1 MKITMTATIAALAF
15 SLMPFTAIQAS
26 PADDVKAFQGFYA
39 KKFKNTEFDDYINGI
54 YSIDAASRKQWV
66 EIEEFPPYELAIE
79 NGEEL
84 WNKPFANGK
93 GFKDCFKGDVSAIR
107 TKYPYYDDKADTIV
121 TLESDI
127 NKCRTDNGEKAFK
140 WKKGKIADV
149 SAYVAY
155 QGRGQTIAVKM
166 PSSVKELAW
175 YNKGKTF
182 FYAKRGQ
189 LNMAC
194 ADCHVYNAGNFIR
207 ADKLSPGLGH
217 PSHFPVYR
225 SKWGSMGTLHRR
237 YGGCNKNIRAKPF
250 KAQSDE
256 YKALEYFQA
265 IMSSGLKWNGPGARK

>member
-1 MKITMTATIAALAF
+1 MKIIMTATIAALAF
-15 SLMPFTAIQAS
+15 SLIPLSTTQAAS
-26 PADDVKAFQGFYA
+26 PEEDTTAFQGYFS
-39 KKFKNTEFDDYINGI
+39 KKFKETKFDDYINGI
-54 YSIDAASRKQWV
+54 YSIDSASREQWK
-66 EIEEFPPYELAIE
+66 EIEEFPPYELAVE
-79 NGEEL
+79 AGEEL

-93 GFKDCFKGDVSAIR
+93 GFKDCFKGDVADLR
-107 TKYPYYDDKADTIV
+107 AKYPYHDAKADTIV
-121 TLESDI
+121 TLEGDI
-127 NKCRTDNGEKAFK
+127 NKCRTDNGEKAFG
-140 WKKGKIADV
+140 WKKGKIAAV
-149 SAYVAY
+149 SAYVAF
-155 QGRGQTIAVKM
+155 QGRGKTIATKV
-166 PSSVKELAW
+166 STEKELAW

-194 ADCHVYNAGNFIR
+194 ADCHIYNSGQFIR
-207 ADKLSPGLGH
+207 GDKLSPALGH

-265 IMSSGLKWNGPGARK
+265 AMSDGLELNGPGARK